1 MNKYYQP
8 LGKTVNGEAKRFLK
22 RTFVDWYSYQVSN
35 QLSEGQPL
43 ESMQVPTKLSIIKR
57 IQDDWLVEFYNYII
71 STEGKKHIC
80 CRWRAFGNTDAIQ
93 MGKTILPPID
103 PVNDLEPLII
113 STQETEEFDSVIAI
127 LEEQNGLKY
136 NSEDEY
142 DESSNDDLEWEYDER
157 SGFDAFI
164 VDE

>member
-1 MNKYYQP
+1 
-8 LGKTVNGEAKRFLK
+8 
-22 RTFVDWYSYQVSN
+22 
-35 QLSEGQPL
+35 
-43 ESMQVPTKLSIIKR
+43 
-57 IQDDWLVEFYNYII
+57 
-71 STEGKKHIC
+71 
-80 CRWRAFGNTDAIQ
+80 